1 MKMRIENWAVNN
13 LSISRK
19 IINQNDIKREGT
31 FTLETSNDFDEEHDR
46 FFVIFKLTLDDQRY
60 DLSVEVVYSFEV
72 TEGKV
77 DDAFKNSHFPKVNA
91 PAIAF
96 PFLRAMIS
104 TITLQAGL
112 RPVMLPS
119 INFSKLA
126 EDGRLSGTSGAE
138 EPSDERNPD

>member
-1 MKMRIENWAVNN
+1 MKMRIENWAVNR
-13 LSISRK
+13 LSITRK
-19 IINQNDIKREGT
+19 PVNPNDVKRDGT
-31 FTLETSNDFDEEHDR
+31 FSLETSNDFDEEHDR
-46 FFVIFKLTLDDQRY
+46 FFVFFKLALDDQRY

-77 DDAFKNSHFPKVNA
+77 DDAFKTSHFPKVNA

-126 EDGRLSGTSGAE
+126 EDNRLSGTSGY
-138 EPSDERNPD
+138 DESSGVTKPD

>member
-1 MKMRIENWAVNN
+1 MKMRIENWAVNS
-13 LSISRK
+13 LSITRK
-19 IINQNDIKREGT
+19 PVNPNDVKRDGT
-31 FTLETSNDFDEEHDR
+31 FSLETSNDFDEEHDR
-46 FFVIFKLTLDDQRY
+46 FFVFFKLALDDQRY

-72 TEGKV
+72 TEGSV
-77 DDAFKNSHFPKVNA
+77 NEEFKNSHFPKVNA

-126 EDGRLSGTSGAE
+126 EDNKLSGTSGY
-138 EPSDERNPD
+138 DESSGVTKPD

>member
-19 IINQNDIKREGT
+19 DIGSKDVKREGV
-31 FTLETSNDFDEEHDR
+31 FSLETSNSFDESHNR
-46 FFVIFKLTLDDQRY
+46 FFVRFDLKLDDQKF
-60 DLSVEVVYSFEV
+60 DLSIEVVYSFEV
-72 TEGKV
+72 TEGAV
-77 DDAFKNSHFPKVNA
+77 DEEFMNSHFPKVNA

-126 EDGRLSGTSGAE
+126 EDNKLSGISNEETSE
-138 EPSDERNPD
+138 EKRSD